1 MNRFPIKVT
10 YGIMATIELAL
21 HDRSTPLQAKAIAT
35 RRGIPSRFIEQIL
48 QGLKQAGIVR
58 SLRGAQGGYTLA
70 QDPNQITLAE
80 LVNSMNG
87 KDLSSPM
94 ANGTSGQTESRMA
107 SNTILSGIWAQ
118 VPGSGTSG
126 SSSDFSP
133 IIGRTASKARIPAQL
148 DVSYLVR

>member
-21 HDRSTPLQAKAIAT
+21 HDRSIPLQAKTIAKQQ
-35 RRGIPSRFIEQIL
+35 GIPSRFIEQIL

-70 QDPNQITLAE
+70 QDPGQISLAE

-87 KDLSSPM
+87 NEAIPSTANSSTGHIE
-94 ANGTSGQTESRMA
+94 NGGA
-107 SNTILSGIWAQ
+107 SNTILSTIWAQ
-118 VPGSGTSG
+118 VQEAEQAVLRVISLQS
-126 SSSDFSP
+126 
-133 IIGRTASKARIPAQL
+133 
-148 DVSYLVR
+148 LVEQHQKLESQRSLMYHI

>member
-94 ANGTSGQTESRMA
+94 ANGTSRQTESRRA

-118 VPGSGTSG
+118 VQEAEQAVLRVISLQS
-126 SSSDFSP
+126 
-133 IIGRTASKARIPAQL
+133 
-148 DVSYLVR
+148 LVEQHQKLESQRSLMYHI

>member
-1 MNRFPIKVT
+1 
-10 YGIMATIELAL
+10 MATIELAR

-35 RRGIPSRFIEQIL
+35 RQGIPSRFIEQIL
-48 QGLKQAGIVR
+48 QGLKQAGLVR

-87 KDLSSPM
+87 SEATPSI
-94 ANGTSGQTESRMA
+94 ANGSTGQREVRGA

-118 VPGSGTSG
+118 VQEAEQAVLRVISLQS
-126 SSSDFSP
+126 
-133 IIGRTASKARIPAQL
+133 
-148 DVSYLVR
+148 LVEQHQKLESQRSLMYHI